1 MRSSRIVDTIY
12 KIKQSLDCFLY
23 LLGGIMKALNIDI
36 SNLKILEITDN
47 KEIYDLENGYIL
59 KRYINTSEKILEIY
73 RKKLILAKDI
83 CIKNLISPEFL
94 YIENGKINGSI
105 EKKINGQSIANY
117 LRVKRKNGEQISL
130 QDVGELYIKKHD
142 IIIEANKEDIN
153 FPDGSYNNFFI
164 DKNKNI
170 YAIDYDG
177 MQINGISSRE
187 FNDFIFN
194 INNRFLFRN
203 KKYINDGLINYNMDI
218 YMMGIEFL
226 FLTTKLDPISYK
238 LKNIDEFRSFLDY
251 VNFPDSDL
259 RKKLELL
266 YNPNENNRY
275 FKAELEDFI
284 KEYSL
289 TTDRKGVPRVFIKK

>member
-1 MRSSRIVDTIY
+1 
-12 KIKQSLDCFLY
+12 
-23 LLGGIMKALNIDI
+23 MKALNIDI
-36 SNLKILEITDN
+36 CNLKILEITDN

-59 KRYINTSEKILEIY
+59 IRYINTSEKILEIY

-289 TTDRKGVPRVFIKK
+289 TTDRKGVPRIFIKK

>member
-1 MRSSRIVDTIY
+1 
-12 KIKQSLDCFLY
+12 
-23 LLGGIMKALNIDI
+23 MKALNIDI
-36 SNLKILEITDN
+36 CNLKILEITDN

-94 YIENGKINGSI
+94 YIENGKINGFI

-117 LRVKRKNGEQISL
+117 LRVKRKNGEQIFL

-187 FNDFIFN
+187 YNDFIFN

>member
-1 MRSSRIVDTIY
+1 
-12 KIKQSLDCFLY
+12 
-23 LLGGIMKALNIDI
+23 MKALNIDI
-36 SNLKILEITDN
+36 NNLKILEITDN
-47 KEIYDLENGYIL
+47 KEIYNLDNSYIL
-59 KRYINTSEKILEIY
+59 KRYINTSEKILDIY

-83 CIKNLISPEFL
+83 NIKNLISPEFL

-105 EKKINGQSIANY
+105 EKKVIGMSIADY
-117 LRVKRKNGEQISL
+117 LRAKRKRNEPISL
-130 QDVGELYIKKHD
+130 EDIGKLYLKKHD

-153 FPDGSYNNFFI
+153 FPDGFYNNFFI

-177 MQINGISSRE
+177 MQIKGITSRE

-194 INNRFLFRN
+194 SNNRFLFRN
-203 KKYINDGLINYNMDI
+203 NKYINEGLINYNMDI

-238 LKNIDEFRSFLDY
+238 LKNIDDFKDFLDY
-251 VNFPDSDL
+251 VNFPNNEL

-275 FKAELEDFI
+275 FKVELEDFI

-289 TTDRKGVPRVFIKK
+289 TTDRKGVPRIFIKK

>member
-1 MRSSRIVDTIY
+1 
-12 KIKQSLDCFLY
+12 
-23 LLGGIMKALNIDI
+23 MKALNIDI
-36 SNLKILEITDN
+36 CNLKILEITDN

-94 YIENGKINGSI
+94 YEENGKINGSI
-105 EKKINGQSIANY
+105 EKKINGLSIANY
-117 LRVKRKNGEQISL
+117 LRAKRKNDGQISL
-130 QDVGELYIKKHD
+130 QDIGELYMKKHD
-142 IIIEANKEDIN
+142 ILIEANKEDIN
-153 FPDGSYNNFFI
+153 FPDGTYNNFFI
-164 DKNKNI
+164 DKDKNV

-177 MQINGISSRE
+177 MQIKGITSRE

-194 INNRFLFRN
+194 SNNRFLFRN
-203 KKYINDGLINYNMDI
+203 EKYINEGLINCNMDI

>member
-1 MRSSRIVDTIY
+1 
-12 KIKQSLDCFLY
+12 
-23 LLGGIMKALNIDI
+23 MKALNIDI
-36 SNLKILEITDN
+36 CNLKILEITDN

-117 LRVKRKNGEQISL
+117 LRAKRKNGEQISL
-130 QDVGELYIKKHD
+130 QDVGELYMKKHD

>member
-1 MRSSRIVDTIY
+1 
-12 KIKQSLDCFLY
+12 
-23 LLGGIMKALNIDI
+23 MKVLNIDV
-36 SNLKILEITDN
+36 SNLKLLETTES

-59 KRYINTSEKILEIY
+59 KKYINVNERILNIY

-83 CIKNLISPEFL
+83 SIKNLISPEFL
-94 YIENGKINGSI
+94 YEENGKINGSI
-105 EKKINGQSIANY
+105 EKKITGTSYANY
-117 LRVKRKNGEQISL
+117 LRAKRKRNEQITL
-130 QDVGELYIKKHD
+130 EDVGSFYIKKHD
-142 IIIEANKEDIN
+142 IIMDANKEDIN

-164 DKNKNI
+164 DENENI

-226 FLTTKLDPISYK
+226 FLTTKLDPISYR
-238 LKNIDEFRSFLDY
+238 LKNIDDFKDFLDY
-251 VNFPDSDL
+251 VNFPNTEL

-266 YNPNENNRY
+266 YNSNEDNRY
-275 FKAELEDFI
+275 FKDELEDFI
-284 KEYSL
+284 KKYTL
-289 TTDRKGVPRVFIKK
+289 TTDRKGVPRIFIKK

>member
-1 MRSSRIVDTIY
+1 
-12 KIKQSLDCFLY
+12 
-23 LLGGIMKALNIDI
+23 MKALNIDI
-36 SNLKILEITDN
+36 CNLKILEITDN

-117 LRVKRKNGEQISL
+117 LRVKRKNGEQIFL

-187 FNDFIFN
+187 YNDFIFN

-203 KKYINDGLINYNMDI
+203 KKYSNDGLINYNMDI

>member
-1 MRSSRIVDTIY
+1 
-12 KIKQSLDCFLY
+12 
-23 LLGGIMKALNIDI
+23 MKALNIDI
-36 SNLKILEITDN
+36 CNLKILEITDN
-47 KEIYDLENGYIL
+47 KEIYDLKNGYIL

-117 LRVKRKNGEQISL
+117 LRAKRKNGEQISL

>member
-1 MRSSRIVDTIY
+1 
-12 KIKQSLDCFLY
+12 
-23 LLGGIMKALNIDI
+23 MKAINIDI
-36 SNLKILEITDN
+36 SSLRLLETTDS

-59 KRYINTSEKILEIY
+59 KRYINISENMKDIY

-187 FNDFIFN
+187 YNDFIFN

>member
-1 MRSSRIVDTIY
+1 
-12 KIKQSLDCFLY
+12 
-23 LLGGIMKALNIDI
+23 MKALNIDI
-36 SNLKILEITDN
+36 CNLKILEITDN

-117 LRVKRKNGEQISL
+117 LRAKRKNGEQISL
-130 QDVGELYIKKHD
+130 QDVGELYMKKHD

-251 VNFPDSDL
+251 VNFPNSNL